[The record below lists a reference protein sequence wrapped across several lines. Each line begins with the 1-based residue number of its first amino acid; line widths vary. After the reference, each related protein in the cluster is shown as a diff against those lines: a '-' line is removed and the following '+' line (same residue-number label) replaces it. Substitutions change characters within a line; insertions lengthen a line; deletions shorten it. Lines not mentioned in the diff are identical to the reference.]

1 METVAHILGIIAL
14 AFAVISYQQK
24 THKSILV
31 FQLLANMTFC
41 VHFIMLGAVT
51 GGILNAVAATRA
63 VIFVNKGKRWAEN
76 KIWLWVFCAVSIIV
90 GILTW
95 KDLFSILPILGMLC
109 TTAALWIKTPKYVR
123 LVAFPSSPLWLV
135 YNTVNKSYAGA
146 ITEII
151 TMCSIIIAIIRL
163 DLNKN
168 TKITE
173 SERIKQK

>member
-1 METVAHILGIIAL
+1 MDTIAQILGIIAL
-14 AFAVISYQQK
+14 SFAVVSYQQK
-24 THKSILV
+24 THKRILV
-31 FQLLANMTFC
+31 FQLLANTTFC
-41 VHFIMLGAVT
+41 IHFIMLGAVT

-63 VIFVNKGKRWAEN
+63 IIFVNKGKKWAEN

-95 KDLFSILPILGMLC
+95 KDLYSILPILGMLC

-123 LVAFPSSPLWLV
+123 LVSFPSSPLWLV
-135 YNTVNKSYAGA
+135 YNAVNNSFAGA

-168 TKITE
+168 TKSSE
-173 SERIKQK
+173 NERIKQK